1 VQWIIDDA
9 PLFGDV
15 YGAGNAIAESGR
27 VMEMW
32 SREVIAMHRGN
43 ACFALTCHPF
53 ISGRGVARGADR
65 GSGTLHAASERRLVH
80 DLRGGAAVA
89 RQAAGMSG
97 FDFSNAMVV
106 VTGAGAGIGQGIAQA
121 FHAAG
126 GRVALGDLR
135 KDAVER
141 AAAGLEGERIF
152 AGAVDVRDEKS
163 VQAFFAAAERA
174 LGPVTIAV
182 ANAGIYPN
190 CPVLDMTVEEWD
202 RVMETNMRGVFLT
215 CQAAARSMKAGA
227 RAGKIITISSGAYA
241 SGRVG
246 ASHYCASKAGVV
258 MFTRVLAM
266 ELAEQR
272 INVNCIAPG
281 YIKVDSGTSPLA
293 SDFETALLK
302 NIPWG
307 RLGTPADVAPAALF
321 LASPAADYVTG
332 EVLSVNGGAM
342 AGRMYL
348 PLSTPKAR

>member
-1 VQWIIDDA
+1 
-9 PLFGDV
+9 
-15 YGAGNAIAESGR
+15 
-27 VMEMW
+27 
-32 SREVIAMHRGN
+32 
-43 ACFALTCHPF
+43 
-53 ISGRGVARGADR
+53 
-65 GSGTLHAASERRLVH
+65 
-80 DLRGGAAVA
+80 
-89 RQAAGMSG
+89 MSG

-106 VTGAGAGIGQGIAQA
+106 ITGAGAGIGLGIAQA

-126 GRVALGDLR
+126 ARVALGDLR
-135 KDAVER
+135 KDGVEH
-141 AAAGLEGERIF
+141 AAAGLGGERTF

-163 VQAFFAAAERA
+163 VQAFFAAAEQA
-174 LGPVTIAV
+174 LGPVTVAV

-215 CQAAARSMKAGA
+215 RRAAARSMKAGA
-227 RAGKIITISSGAYA
+227 RAGKIITVSSGAHA

-281 YIKVDSGTSPLA
+281 YIKVDAGAAATLP
-293 SDFETALLK
+293 SDFETALIK
-302 NIPWG
+302 NTPWG
-307 RLGTPADVAPAALF
+307 RLGTPSDIAPAALF

-332 EVLSVNGGAM
+332 EVLSVDGGAF

>member
-1 VQWIIDDA
+1 
-9 PLFGDV
+9 
-15 YGAGNAIAESGR
+15 
-27 VMEMW
+27 
-32 SREVIAMHRGN
+32 
-43 ACFALTCHPF
+43 
-53 ISGRGVARGADR
+53 
-65 GSGTLHAASERRLVH
+65 
-80 DLRGGAAVA
+80 
-89 RQAAGMSG
+89 MSG
-97 FDFSNAMVV
+97 FDFSNATVV
-106 VTGAGAGIGQGIAQA
+106 VTGAAAGIGQGIAQA
-121 FHAAG
+121 FHTAG

-141 AAAGLEGERIF
+141 AAAELGGERTF
-152 AGAVDVRDEKS
+152 AGALDVRDETS

-190 CPVLDMTVEEWD
+190 SPVLDMTVEAWD
-202 RVMETNMRGVFLT
+202 RVMETNLRGVFLT
-215 CQAAARSMKAGA
+215 CRAAARSMTAGA

-246 ASHYCASKAGVV
+246 AAHYCASKAGIV

-281 YIKVDSGTSPLA
+281 YIKVSGDTSPIR
-293 SDFETALLK
+293 SDFETALLR
-302 NIPWG
+302 NVPWG
-307 RLGTPADVAPAALF
+307 RLGTPADVAQTALF

-332 EVLSVNGGAM
+332 EVLAVNGGAF

-348 PLSTPKAR
+348 PLGTPQAR